1 LYNKAN
7 NIDMFKTLNK
17 IALSVLVALFTLTLW
32 AQNPDSVTFVTAK
45 AVANAEK
52 DGIVFNNY
60 LFEGNL
66 FNSNQCISVL
76 EIPAGFHF
84 DIVIAPDGRLER
96 TSALAAELNAIAAL
110 NGSFFNMRTPYGG
123 VTYTRVDGTIVA
135 ENNKDVPTSFWS
147 RSIRQNGAVAILD
160 GELYVVKADELRNW
174 EKYIFAEDVLT
185 SGPILMVDGELEPQ
199 APDKF
204 NTTRHPRTAVG
215 KRSDGTVVFV
225 VVDGRFPEAAGI
237 STTGLSLIMSWLGC
251 RDALNLDG
259 GGSSTMVFDG
269 NIVNHPSDNK
279 KFDHQGERVVAN
291 AIVVR
296 SQ

>member
-1 LYNKAN
+1 MRK
-7 NIDMFKTLNK
+7 IFNK
-17 IALSVLVALFTLTLW
+17 IALSVLITLFSVTLS
-32 AQNPDSVTFVTAK
+32 AQNTDSLTFVTAK

-52 DGIVFNNY
+52 NGIVFNNY

-66 FNSNQCISVL
+66 FNSNQCISLL
-76 EIPAGFHF
+76 EVPSGYHF
-84 DIVIAPDGRLER
+84 DVVAAPEGTLVW
-96 TSALAAELNAIAAL
+96 TSLLSMGAKAVAAL
-110 NGSFFNMRTPYGG
+110 NGSFFNMRPPFGG

-135 ENNKDVPTSFWS
+135 ENNKDVSTPFWS
-147 RSIRQNGAVAILD
+147 RSIRQNGAIAILG
-160 GELYVVKADELRNW
+160 GELYVLKADQLRNW

-185 SGPILMVDGELEPQ
+185 SGPILMVDGALEPQ

-225 VVDGRFPEAAGI
+225 VVDGRFPEAAGV
-237 STTGLSLIMSWLGC
+237 STTELSLVMSWLGC

-296 SQ
+296 DAD

>member
-1 LYNKAN
+1 MRKL
-7 NIDMFKTLNK
+7 FKI
-17 IALSVLVALFTLTLW
+17 IAPSLLVALFSVSLS
-32 AQNPDSVTFVTAK
+32 AQNQDSITFVTAK

-52 DGIVFNNY
+52 NGIVFNNY

-76 EIPAGFHF
+76 EVPSGYHF
-84 DIVIAPDGRLER
+84 DVVAAPEGTLVW
-96 TSALAAELNAIAAL
+96 TSLLSMGAKAVAAL
-110 NGSFFNMRTPYGG
+110 NGSFFNMRPPFGG

-135 ENNKDVPTSFWS
+135 ENNKDVSTPFWS
-147 RSIRQNGAVAILD
+147 RSIRQNGAIAILG
-160 GELYVVKADELRNW
+160 GELYVLKADQLRNW

-185 SGPILMVDGELEPQ
+185 SGPILMVDGALEPQ

-225 VVDGRFPEAAGI
+225 VVDGRFPEAAGV
-237 STTGLSLIMSWLGC
+237 STTELSLVMSWLGC

-269 NIVNHPSDNK
+269 RVINYPSDNK

-291 AIVVR
+291 AILVLSSEYRVLSR
-296 SQ
+296 

>member
-1 LYNKAN
+1 
-7 NIDMFKTLNK
+7 MFKTLNK
-17 IALSVLVALFTLTLW
+17 IALSVLVALFTLTLS
-32 AQNPDSVTFVTAK
+32 AQNPDSITFVTAK
-45 AVANAEK
+45 AAINAEK

-66 FNSNQCISVL
+66 FNSNQSISVL
-76 EIPAGFHF
+76 KIPAGYHF
-84 DIVIAPDGRLER
+84 DVVAAPEGTLVK
-96 TSALAAELNAIAAL
+96 TSSLAAELNAIAAL

-123 VTYTRVDGTIVA
+123 VTYTRVDGTTISD
-135 ENNKDVPTSFWS
+135 NNKDVPTPFWS
-147 RSIRQNGAVAILD
+147 RGIRQNGAIAILYGD
-160 GELYVVKADELRNW
+160 LYVVKADQLRCW

-204 NTTRHPRTAVG
+204 NTNRHPRSAVG

-225 VVDGRFPEAAGI
+225 VVDGRLPEAAGV
-237 STTGLSLIMSWLGC
+237 STTELSLIMSWLGC

>member
-1 LYNKAN
+1 
-7 NIDMFKTLNK
+7 MFKTLNK
-17 IALSVLVALFTLTLW
+17 IALSLFLALFALTLS

-45 AVANAEK
+45 AEATAEK
-52 DGIVFNNY
+52 DGIIFNSY
-60 LFEGNL
+60 LFDGNL

-76 EIPAGFHF
+76 KIPAGFHF
-84 DIVIAPDGRLER
+84 DVVIAPEETLVK
-96 TSALAAELNAIAAL
+96 TSSLAAEHNAIAAL

-123 VTYTRVDGTIVA
+123 VTYTRVDGTTISD
-135 ENNKDVPTSFWS
+135 NNKDVTTPFWS
-147 RSIRQNGAVAILD
+147 RSIRQNGAIAILYGD
-160 GELYVVKADELRNW
+160 LYVVKADQLRNW

-185 SGPILMVDGELEPQ
+185 SGPILLVDGELELQ

-225 VVDGRFPEAAGI
+225 VVDGRLPEAAGV
-237 STTGLSLIMSWLGC
+237 STTELSLIMSWLGC

-269 NIVNHPSDNK
+269 NVVNHPSDNK

-296 SQ
+296 DAD

>member
-1 LYNKAN
+1 MRK
-7 NIDMFKTLNK
+7 IFNK
-17 IALSVLVALFTLTLW
+17 IALSVLITLFSVTLS
-32 AQNPDSVTFVTAK
+32 AQNTDSLTFVTAK

-52 DGIVFNNY
+52 NGIVFNNY

-66 FNSNQCISVL
+66 FNSNQCISLL
-76 EIPAGFHF
+76 EVPSGYHF
-84 DIVIAPDGRLER
+84 DVVAAPEGTLVW
-96 TSALAAELNAIAAL
+96 TSLLSMGAKAVAAL
-110 NGSFFNMRTPYGG
+110 NGSFFNMRPPFGG
-123 VTYTRVDGTIVA
+123 VTYTRVDGTIVV
-135 ENNKDVPTSFWS
+135 ENNKDVSTPFWS
-147 RSIRQNGAVAILD
+147 RSIRQNGAIAILG
-160 GELYVVKADELRNW
+160 GELYVLKADQLRNW

-185 SGPILMVDGELEPQ
+185 SGPILMVDGALEPQ

-225 VVDGRFPEAAGI
+225 VVDGRFPEAAGV
-237 STTGLSLIMSWLGC
+237 STTELSLVMSWLGC

-296 SQ
+296 DAD

>member
-1 LYNKAN
+1 MRKIF
-7 NIDMFKTLNK
+7 NI
-17 IALSVLVALFTLTLW
+17 IALSLLVALFSVSLL
-32 AQNPDSVTFVTAK
+32 AQNPDSLTFVTAK

-52 DGIVFNNY
+52 DGIIFNNY

-76 EIPAGFHF
+76 EIPAAFHF
-84 DIVIAPDGRLER
+84 DVVIAPEGTLVG
-96 TSALAAELNAIAAL
+96 TSTLAADLNAIAAL

-123 VTYTRVDGTIVA
+123 VTYTRVEGTTISD
-135 ENNKDVPTSFWS
+135 NNKDVPTPFWS
-147 RSIRQNGAVAILD
+147 RSIRQNGAVAILYGD
-160 GELYVVKADELRNW
+160 LYIVKADQLKNW

-204 NTTRHPRTAVG
+204 NTNRHPRTAVG
-215 KRSDGTVVFV
+215 KRSNGTVVFV
-225 VVDGRFPEAAGI
+225 VVDGRLPEAAGV
-237 STTGLSLIMSWLGC
+237 STTELSLIMSWLGC

-291 AIVVR
+291 AILVQSLEYVVP
-296 SQ
+296 SE

>member
-1 LYNKAN
+1 MRK
-7 NIDMFKTLNK
+7 IFNK
-17 IALSVLVALFTLTLW
+17 IALSVLITLFSVTLS
-32 AQNPDSVTFVTAK
+32 AQNTDSLTFVTAK

-52 DGIVFNNY
+52 NGIVFNNY

-66 FNSNQCISVL
+66 FNSNQCISLL
-76 EIPAGFHF
+76 EVPSGYHF
-84 DIVIAPDGRLER
+84 DVVAAPEGTLVW
-96 TSALAAELNAIAAL
+96 TSLLSMGAKAVAAL
-110 NGSFFNMRTPYGG
+110 SGSFINMRPPFGG

-135 ENNKDVPTSFWS
+135 ENNKDVSTPFWS
-147 RSIRQNGAVAILD
+147 RSIRQNGAIAILG
-160 GELYVVKADELRNW
+160 GELYVLKADQLRNW

-185 SGPILMVDGELEPQ
+185 SGPILMVDGALEPQ

-225 VVDGRFPEAAGI
+225 VVDGRFPEAAGV
-237 STTGLSLIMSWLGC
+237 STTELSLVMSWLGC

-296 SQ
+296 DAD

>member
-1 LYNKAN
+1 MRKIF
-7 NIDMFKTLNK
+7 NIT
-17 IALSVLVALFTLTLW
+17 ALSFFLALFTLTLW
-32 AQNPDSVTFVTAK
+32 AQNPDSLTFVTA
-45 AVANAEK
+45 NAASTVEK

-66 FNSNQCISVL
+66 FESNQCISVL
-76 EIPAGFHF
+76 EIPAEYHF
-84 DIVIAPDGRLER
+84 DVVAAPEGTLVW
-96 TSALAAELNAIAAL
+96 TSLLSVGANAVAAL
-110 NGSFFNMRTPYGG
+110 NGSFFNMKPPYGG

-225 VVDGRFPEAAGI
+225 VVDGRFPEAAGV

>member
-1 LYNKAN
+1 
-7 NIDMFKTLNK
+7 MFKILSKT
-17 IALSVLVALFTLTLW
+17 ALSLPVALFTLILS
-32 AQNPDSVTFVTAK
+32 AQNPDSITFVTAK

-66 FNSNQCISVL
+66 FNSNQSISVL
-76 EIPAGFHF
+76 KIPAGYHF
-84 DIVIAPDGRLER
+84 DVVAAPEGTLVW
-96 TSALAAELNAIAAL
+96 TSLLSVGANAVAAL
-110 NGSFFNMRTPYGG
+110 NGSFFNMRPPYGG
-123 VTYTRVDGTIVA
+123 VTYTRIDGTIVA
-135 ENNKDVPTSFWS
+135 ENNKDVSTPFWS
-147 RSIRQNGAVAILD
+147 RSIRQNGAIAILYGD
-160 GELYVVKADELRNW
+160 LYVVKADQLRSW

-204 NTTRHPRTAVG
+204 NTNRHPRTAIG

-225 VVDGRFPEAAGI
+225 VVDGRLPEAAGV
-237 STTGLSLIMSWLGC
+237 STTELSLIMSWLGC

-291 AIVVR
+291 AILVQSLEYVVP
-296 SQ
+296 SE

>member
-1 LYNKAN
+1 MRK
-7 NIDMFKTLNK
+7 ILNK
-17 IALSVLVALFTLTLW
+17 IALSLLVALFTLTLL
-32 AQNPDSVTFVTAK
+32 AQNPDSLTFVTA
-45 AVANAEK
+45 NAASTVEK

-66 FNSNQCISVL
+66 FESNQCISVL
-76 EIPAGFHF
+76 EIPSGFNF
-84 DIVIAPDGRLER
+84 DVVTAPDGTLVW
-96 TSALAAELNAIAAL
+96 TSLLSIGANAVAAL
-110 NGSFFNMRTPYGG
+110 NGSFFNMRPPYGG

-174 EKYIFAEDVLT
+174 EKYIFSEDVLT
-185 SGPILMVDGELEPQ
+185 SGPILLVNGVKEPQ

-215 KRSDGTVVFV
+215 KRSNGTVVFV
-225 VVDGRFPEAAGI
+225 VVDGRLSEAAGV
-237 STTGLSLIMSWLGC
+237 STTELSLIMSWLGC

-279 KFDHQGERVVAN
+279 NFDHQGERVVAN

>member
-1 LYNKAN
+1 
-7 NIDMFKTLNK
+7 
-17 IALSVLVALFTLTLW
+17 
-32 AQNPDSVTFVTAK
+32 
-45 AVANAEK
+45 
-52 DGIVFNNY
+52 
-60 LFEGNL
+60 
-66 FNSNQCISVL
+66 
-76 EIPAGFHF
+76 
-84 DIVIAPDGRLER
+84 
-96 TSALAAELNAIAAL
+96 
-110 NGSFFNMRTPYGG
+110 
-123 VTYTRVDGTIVA
+123 
-135 ENNKDVPTSFWS
+135 VPTSFWS

-174 EKYIFAEDVLT
+174 EKYIFSEDVLT
-185 SGPILMVDGELEPQ
+185 SGPILLVNGVKEPQ

-215 KRSDGTVVFV
+215 KRSNGTVVFV
-225 VVDGRFPEAAGI
+225 VVDGRLSEAAGV
-237 STTGLSLIMSWLGC
+237 STTELSLIMSWLGC